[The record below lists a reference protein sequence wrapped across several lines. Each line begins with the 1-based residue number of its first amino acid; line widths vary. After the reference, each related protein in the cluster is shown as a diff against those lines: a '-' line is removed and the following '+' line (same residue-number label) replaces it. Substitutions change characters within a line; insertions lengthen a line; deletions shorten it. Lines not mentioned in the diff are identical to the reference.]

1 MQGVVVPLE
10 VHVGRGGEHQRPRQA
25 KVGEEHLPHLLVN
38 HFPLFVFR
46 PHLHVA
52 QGQPL
57 HLLTAGVGGLQ
68 RHQGAPHRDDFMP
81 RLLGQPIA
89 VPSGASARIG
99 GPSGG
104 QDDAARLQALG
115 AVLGGHPHH
124 LAVLE
129 LQARDPVPAQLHTQ
143 ATQLKKQGVDDVGG
157 LVRNGKDPVAPLHLQ
172 LDPQAPEKVHGGLG
186 IKPGQGAI
194 QELAVAGNGGHQL
207 FRGTVI
213 GDVAP
218 PLSGDV
224 QLAPHLLIGLH
235 QHHLGPASG
244 GRNGRHHSG
253 SSRPH
258 HNYTFSTHRR
268 SIPLPGVFDYFP
280 SYSTF
285 SYT

>member
-1 MQGVVVPLE
+1 MQGIVVPLE
-10 VHVGRGGEHQRPRQA
+10 VHMGRGREYQGPGHTEVS
-25 KVGEEHLPHLLVN
+25 KEHLPHLLVD
-38 HFPLFVFR
+38 HFSLFIFR

-89 VPSGASARIG
+89 VPGGASTGIG

-143 ATQLKKQGVDDVGG
+143 AAQLEKQGVDDIGG
-157 LVRNGKDPVAPLHLQ
+157 LVRDGKDPVPPLH
-172 LDPQAPEKVHGGLG
+172 
-186 IKPGQGAI
+186 
-194 QELAVAGNGGHQL
+194 
-207 FRGTVI
+207 F
-213 GDVAP
+213 
-218 PLSGDV
+218 
-224 QLAPHLLIGLH
+224 
-235 QHHLGPASG
+235 
-244 GRNGRHHSG
+244 
-253 SSRPH
+253 
-258 HNYTFSTHRR
+258 
-268 SIPLPGVFDYFP
+268 
-280 SYSTF
+280 
-285 SYT
+285 